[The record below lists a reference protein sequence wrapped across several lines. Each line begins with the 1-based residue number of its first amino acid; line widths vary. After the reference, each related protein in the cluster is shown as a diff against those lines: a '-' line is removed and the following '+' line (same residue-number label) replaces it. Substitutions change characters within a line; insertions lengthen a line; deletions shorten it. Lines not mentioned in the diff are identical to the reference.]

1 MNEKYGIELEAKTRG
16 FNEAMNKTKKIIEE
30 TGREAQKLQ
39 TLSFKGVDI
48 SVASGV
54 KQAMSGLD
62 KYLEKY
68 QVQEVEIDANMD
80 AKQVEK
86 EITKI
91 EARIKELKEMVDLE
105 WGDAGSNIDVF
116 PKVEL
121 AVQQENLKK
130 YQDRLNELKNKSK
143 GTDSENKKLAFSF
156 RDVGKFA
163 ENGSKK
169 MKRFVLSLLGA
180 RTAYGM
186 VSRAMH
192 SYMAQDQEM
201 QDKMQSVWTGIG
213 VALAPIME
221 MVANMALTI
230 TKYIMYITEALTGV
244 DLLEKALAKTS
255 KQMTKSLTAMD
266 EITNLGEKNQFQ
278 SLKELMEGTKID
290 TTFADKL
297 VTALKPVYDIVKGIV
312 DFATKHPETIA
323 IILGGWA
330 TVNLISSI
338 IGSGKTGLVGI
349 ALALSIIAGISIK
362 NVIDEFKELKKAEE
376 GARKNLVGEREEMY
390 NLYNQLIESVNEGTA
405 TPEMIQ
411 HVIDTYARNL
421 ERAYLEL
428 DSLQPDTILG
438 KFLQTDENK
447 QAIEE
452 AYTNIEEYKT
462 LIDSLTDE
470 LEKMT
475 GTKYTTTVEI
485 DVETVEK
492 YEKKDY
498 SSTAS
503 NIGADISAGIE
514 WVITNTIGRLFGG
527 SGASY
532 KSIRGYDVGTDYVPN
547 DQLAMI
553 HEGERIIPKKFNSE
567 KYFEN
572 TEAQETNAL
581 LVELI
586 QTVQEGNDKDI
597 AINVDGREFAKAT
610 YGYYQEE
617 GIRLGNNPSV
627 RRS

>member
-30 TGREAQKLQ
+30 TGKEAQKLQ
-39 TLSFKGVDI
+39 TVSFKGVDI
-48 SVASGV
+48 NISSSV
-54 KQAMSGLD
+54 KQAMSSLG
-62 KYLEKY
+62 KYLDRY

-91 EARIKELKEMVDLE
+91 EARIKELKDMVDLE
-105 WGDAGSNIDVF
+105 WGDTGTEADVF

-121 AVQQENLKK
+121 AVQEENLKK

-143 GTDSENKKLAFSF
+143 GTDNEAKKIGFSF

-169 MKRFVLSLLGA
+169 MKRFALSLLGA

-221 MVANMALTI
+221 MVANMAITI

-297 VTALKPVYDIVKGIV
+297 VSALKPLYNIVKGII

-349 ALALSIIAGISIK
+349 ALALSVIAGISIK
-362 NVIDEFKELKKAEE
+362 NVIDEVKDLKEAIDDTNSVADSVQKGRQKSYENVLAK
-376 GARKNLVGEREEMY
+376 
-390 NLYNQLIESVNEGTA
+390 IESGEYGPNEVREVLENYKDQLETLSGQIENL
-405 TPEMIQ
+405 TPSNPIEAL
-411 HVIDTYARNL
+411 VWPKENW
-421 ERAYLEL
+421 EL
-428 DSLQPDTILG
+428 I
-438 KFLQTDENK
+438 N
-447 QAIEE
+447 
-452 AYTNIEEYKT
+452 EYKEQASELEGYIDEINQK
-462 LIDSLTDE
+462 LIDLT
-470 LEKMT
+470 
-475 GTKYTTTVEI
+475 G
-485 DVETVEK
+485 EK
-492 YEKKDY
+492 YEIEIEADVKESYQTKDY

-503 NIGADISAGIE
+503 NIGAGISAGIE
-514 WVITNTIGRLFGG
+514 WVMTNTIGRLFGG

-532 KSIRGYDVGTDYVPN
+532 KSIKKYDVGTDYVPN

-572 TEAQETNAL
+572 TETQETNSL
-581 LVELI
+581 LLELI
-586 QTVQEGNDKDI
+586 QVVQEGNEKGVAVNI
-597 AINVDGREFAKAT
+597 DGKTFAKAT

-617 GIRLGNNPSV
+617 GIRLGSNPSV
-627 RRS
+627 KRS

>member
-30 TGREAQKLQ
+30 TGKEAQKLQ
-39 TLSFKGVDI
+39 TVSFKGVDI
-48 SVASGV
+48 NISSSV
-54 KQAMSGLD
+54 KQAMSSLG
-62 KYLEKY
+62 KYLDRY

-91 EARIKELKEMVDLE
+91 EARIKELKDMVDLE
-105 WGDAGSNIDVF
+105 WGDTGTEANMF

-121 AVQQENLKK
+121 AVQEENLKK

-143 GTDSENKKLAFSF
+143 GTDNETKKLSFSF

-221 MVANMALTI
+221 MVANMAITI

-278 SLKELMEGTKID
+278 SLKELMEGTQID

-297 VTALKPVYDIVKGIV
+297 VSALKPVYDIIKGIV

-323 IILGGWA
+323 VILGGWA
-330 TVNLISSI
+330 TINLISSI

-349 ALALSIIAGISIK
+349 ALALSVIAGISIK

-376 GARKNLVGEREEMY
+376 GALQNLQGQNETISDVYNALMRK
-390 NLYNQLIESVNEGTA
+390 ISEGTA
-405 TPEMIQ
+405 TQADIQ
-411 HVIDTYARNL
+411 RALDFYARQMNL
-421 ERAYLEL
+421 TTEQIEALK
-428 DSLQPDTILG
+428 PDTVLG
-438 KFLQTDENK
+438 ALLQTDENK
-447 QAIEE
+447 EAIKQAEQNLE
-452 AYTNIEEYKT
+452 GYKT
-462 LIDSLTDE
+462 KLEQLENE
-470 LEKMT
+470 LETIT
-475 GTKYTTTVEI
+475 GKKYKA
-485 DVETVEK
+485 DVEVTVTTKEIL
-492 YEKKDY
+492 EPKDY
-498 SSTAS
+498 SNPVSKL
-503 NIGADISAGIE
+503 GANISAGIE
-514 WVITNTIGRLFGG
+514 WTIANTIGRLFTGKG
-527 SGASY
+527 VSF
-532 KSIRGYDVGTDYVPN
+532 KEIRGYDVGTDYVPN